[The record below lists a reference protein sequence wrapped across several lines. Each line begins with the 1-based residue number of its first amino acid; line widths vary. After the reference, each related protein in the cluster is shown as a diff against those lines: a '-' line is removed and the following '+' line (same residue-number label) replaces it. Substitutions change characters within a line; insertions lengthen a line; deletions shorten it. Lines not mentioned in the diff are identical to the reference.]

1 MSETNYRLLN
11 KILCKLSNHGVSGAN
26 VVEIIP
32 VSMIDDVNGDGT
44 VYVPYIQ
51 YYSINEDGTIDA
63 VASIAA
69 DYSGVY
75 TPANPVH
82 HSNIGSIAKNKA
94 GKIIL
99 SAGETW
105 TPPYL
110 TTSFSY
116 RVEGAGGSST
126 EDVYTNGG
134 TFEDSEGNV
143 TPIAD
148 GESSSW
154 GWDSAES
161 DELPVITAGT
171 KKIIIT
177 YTYKG

>member
-11 KILCKLSNHGVSGAN
+11 KILCKLSNQGVSGAN

-32 VSMIDDVNGDGT
+32 VQMVDDVNGDGSE
-44 VYVPYIQ
+44 YASYIQ
-51 YYSINEDGTIDA
+51 YFSVNEDGTVDP
-63 VASIAA
+63 VVSLTN
-69 DYSGVY
+69 DYSATY
-75 TPANPVH
+75 TPANPFLA
-82 HSNIGSIAKNKA
+82 NKNKA
-94 GKIIL
+94 GKVIL
-99 SAGETW
+99 NAGETW
-105 TPPYL
+105 SPPLL

-126 EDVYTNGG
+126 QDVYTNGG

-154 GWDSAES
+154 GWDSSEN